1 MRAYKRIFD
10 KGLKP
15 YDKHSVCLKL
25 FFKFCFLKT
34 RTYQQRYK
42 AFALTL
48 FFCEF
53 FSACKIFNA
62 CKIFLSAI
70 GFEIVFIPILKAK
83 LKRVSNAY

>member
-1 MRAYKRIFD
+1 MRSCKQIFD

-34 RTYQQRYK
+34 HAYQQRYK
-42 AFALTL
+42 AFVLTL
-48 FFCEF
+48 FSCEF
-53 FSACKIFNA
+53 FDACKIF
-62 CKIFLSAI
+62 
-70 GFEIVFIPILKAK
+70 IPIIDFKIICIPTLKYQAK

>member
-1 MRAYKRIFD
+1 MRAYKQIFD

-34 RTYQQRYK
+34 HAYQQRYK

-53 FSACKIFNA
+53 FSACKIFIPIIDF
-62 CKIFLSAI
+62 K
-70 GFEIVFIPILKAK
+70 IVFIHILKAK
-83 LKRVSNAY
+83 LKRISNAY

>member
-1 MRAYKRIFD
+1 MRACKQIFD

-25 FFKFCFLKT
+25 FFRFCFLKT
-34 RTYQQRYK
+34 HAYQQHYK
-42 AFALTL
+42 AFDLTL
-48 FFCEF
+48 F
-53 FSACKIFNA
+53 SCKFFNA
-62 CKIFLSAI
+62 CKIFLPVI

>member
-1 MRAYKRIFD
+1 MRAYKQIFD

-25 FFKFCFLKT
+25 FSRFCFLKIHA
-34 RTYQQRYK
+34 YQQRYK

-53 FSACKIFNA
+53 LNA
-62 CKIFLSAI
+62 CKIFLPAI

-83 LKRVSNAY
+83 LKRISNAY

>member
-1 MRAYKRIFD
+1 MRAYKQIFD

-48 FFCEF
+48 FFCAF
-53 FSACKIFNA
+53 FNA
-62 CKIFLSAI
+62 CKIFLPAI

-83 LKRVSNAY
+83 LKRISNAY

>member
-1 MRAYKRIFD
+1 MRAYKQIFD

-48 FFCEF
+48 FFCAF
-53 FSACKIFNA
+53 FSACKIFIPIMDF
-62 CKIFLSAI
+62 K
-70 GFEIVFIPILKAK
+70 IVFIPILKAK
-83 LKRVSNAY
+83 LQRISNAY

>member
-1 MRAYKRIFD
+1 MRAYKQIFD

-34 RTYQQRYK
+34 RAYQQRYK

-53 FSACKIFNA
+53 FST
-62 CKIFLSAI
+62 CKIFLPI
-70 GFEIVFIPILKAK
+70 IDFKIVFIPILKAK
-83 LKRVSNAY
+83 LQRISNAY

>member
-1 MRAYKRIFD
+1 MRSCKQIFD

-25 FFKFCFLKT
+25 FSRFCFLKIHA
-34 RTYQQRYK
+34 YQQLYK

-53 FSACKIFNA
+53 FSACKIFIPIIDF
-62 CKIFLSAI
+62 K
-70 GFEIVFIPILKAK
+70 IVFVPILKAK
-83 LKRVSNAY
+83 LQRISNAY

>member
-1 MRAYKRIFD
+1 MRACKRIFN

-15 YDKHSVCLKL
+15 YDKHSVCLKP
-25 FFKFCFLKT
+25 FFRFCFLKT
-34 RTYQQRYK
+34 HAYQQRYK

-48 FFCEF
+48 FSRKF
-53 FSACKIFNA
+53 FNA
-62 CKIFLSAI
+62 CKIFLPII

>member
-1 MRAYKRIFD
+1 MRACKQIFD

-25 FFKFCFLKT
+25 FFRFCFLKIHA
-34 RTYQQRYK
+34 YQQRYK

-53 FSACKIFNA
+53 FSTCKIFIPIIDF
-62 CKIFLSAI
+62 K
-70 GFEIVFIPILKAK
+70 IVFIPILKAK
-83 LKRVSNAY
+83 LKRISNAY

>member
-1 MRAYKRIFD
+1 MRAYKQIFD

-25 FFKFCFLKT
+25 FFRFCFLKIHA
-34 RTYQQRYK
+34 YQQRYK

-53 FSACKIFNA
+53 FNA
-62 CKIFLSAI
+62 CKIFIPAI
-70 GFEIVFIPILKAK
+70 GFKIVFIPILKAK
-83 LKRVSNAY
+83 LKRISNAY

>member
-1 MRAYKRIFD
+1 MLAYKQIFD

-53 FSACKIFNA
+53 FNA
-62 CKIFLSAI
+62 CKIFISI
-70 GFEIVFIPILKAK
+70 IDFKIVFIPILKAK
-83 LKRVSNAY
+83 LKRISNAY

>member
-1 MRAYKRIFD
+1 MRSCKQIFD

-15 YDKHSVCLKL
+15 YYKHSVCLKP

-53 FSACKIFNA
+53 FSACKIFIPIIDF
-62 CKIFLSAI
+62 K
-70 GFEIVFIPILKAK
+70 IVFIPILKAK
-83 LKRVSNAY
+83 LKRISNAY

>member
-1 MRAYKRIFD
+1 MRAYKQIFD

-15 YDKHSVCLKL
+15 YDKHPVCLKL

-53 FSACKIFNA
+53 LNA
-62 CKIFLSAI
+62 CKIFIPTI
-70 GFEIVFIPILKAK
+70 GFKIVFIPILKAK
-83 LKRVSNAY
+83 LKRISNAY

>member
-1 MRAYKRIFD
+1 MLAYKQIFD

-34 RTYQQRYK
+34 RTYQQLYK

-53 FSACKIFNA
+53 FSACKIFIPIIDF
-62 CKIFLSAI
+62 K
-70 GFEIVFIPILKAK
+70 IVFIPILKAK
-83 LKRVSNAY
+83 LQRISNAY

>member
-1 MRAYKRIFD
+1 MRAYKQIFD

-25 FFKFCFLKT
+25 FFKFYFLKT
-34 RTYQQRYK
+34 HAYQQRYK

-48 FFCEF
+48 FFCAF
-53 FSACKIFNA
+53 FNA
-62 CKIFLSAI
+62 CKIFLPAI

-83 LKRVSNAY
+83 LKRISNAY

>member
-1 MRAYKRIFD
+1 MRSCKQIFD

-34 RTYQQRYK
+34 RAYQQRYK

-48 FFCEF
+48 FFCAF
-53 FSACKIFNA
+53 FSACKIFIPIIDF
-62 CKIFLSAI
+62 K
-70 GFEIVFIPILKAK
+70 IVFIPILKAK
-83 LKRVSNAY
+83 LQRISNAY